1 MRVLV
6 NELPMHA
13 RHHRRLEKWV
23 ICCIWSDL
31 HITISAATFAP
42 AFLFP
47 ACLTVYLRRDTSHLF
62 LNPFFGDNL
71 WKADRESWSQVHFY
85 PCLLTYSGF
94 LFSEDVAD
102 RNVTFGKL
110 RVVFQFSQPF
120 QHPHMNTIQPCG
132 FEYKK
137 IFHGVSNLLLL
148 HCWLSFSFPKCA
160 NSSGG
165 GGLAFLWRS
174 KQKSYHLIQ
183 PFLHNLSPD
192 CLLHPA
198 TDLHFPQLPFVTGI
212 PVESLLVTL
221 SVPL

>member
-31 HITISAATFAP
+31 HITISAATFVP

-47 ACLTVYLRRDTSHLF
+47 ACLTVYLRRDTSHIF
-62 LNPFFGDNL
+62 LNPFFGDNF
-71 WKADRESWSQVHFY
+71 WKADWESWSQVHFY
-85 PCLLTYSGF
+85 PCLLTYSRF

-110 RVVFQFSQPF
+110 RVVFQLGQLF
-120 QHPHMNTIQPCG
+120 QRLHMNTIQPCG

-137 IFHGVSNLLLL
+137 IFHGVSSCSFTVSCPSPFQNVLIHLEVEAL
-148 HCWLSFSFPKCA
+148 HSFEDQSKQVINSFSLSCIICHQIVSSIQQQTFTFP
-160 NSSGG
+160 N
-165 GGLAFLWRS
+165 FL
-174 KQKSYHLIQ
+174 L
-183 PFLHNLSPD
+183 
-192 CLLHPA
+192 
-198 TDLHFPQLPFVTGI
+198 
-212 PVESLLVTL
+212 
-221 SVPL
+221 